1 MVRAIFTEGENY
13 KETEKIYRWNYGEK
27 LEICGLYL
35 PPAVEIH
42 FTFKGKKGDAIRRIG
57 TTVDKI
63 TTVYIP
69 EEALE
74 QQEDIKAYVYVSSKE
89 EGRTEKVIK
98 IPMIDRARP
107 EAWERPEDKEMFLEA
122 ITAVN
127 DSADRAE
134 AAETSA
140 EAWAHGNTVHPDRDE
155 DNAKYYAAQ
164 ARDALRE
171 ILGEVE
177 SAKEEID
184 NYVAEKESELKG
196 ETGDVSFA
204 SFAVVPPKLY
214 MFNNPSK
221 THIEFTREGSK
232 LYYRLRFPEREL

>member
-27 LEICGLYL
+27 LEICGLSL

-42 FTFKGKKGDAIRRIG
+42 FTYKGQKGDAIRRIG

-74 QQEDIKAYVYVSSKE
+74 QQEDIKAYVYLSSKE

-122 ITAVN
+122 IAAVN
-127 DSADRAE
+127 ESADRAE
-134 AAETSA
+134 AAEESA
-140 EAWAHGNTVHPDRDE
+140 EAWVHGHAEHPDRDE

-171 ILGEVE
+171 IPGEVKD
-177 SAKEEID
+177 AKADID
-184 NYVAEKESELKG
+184 AYVTEKRQELKG
-196 ETGDVSFA
+196 ETGNVYFA
-204 SFAVVPPKLY
+204 AFKVVGGRLVMYSDPA
-214 MFNNPSK
+214 
-221 THIEFTREGSK
+221 IDRVRFTRNGSR
-232 LYYRLRFPEREL
+232 LAYRLEF

>member
-27 LEICGLYL
+27 LEICGLSL

-42 FTFKGKKGDAIRRIG
+42 FTYKGKKGDAIRRIG

-74 QQEDIKAYVYVSSKE
+74 QQEDIKAYVYLSSKE

-122 ITAVN
+122 IVAVN
-127 DSADRAE
+127 HSADRAE
-134 AAETSA
+134 AAEESA
-140 EAWAHGNTVHPDRDE
+140 EAWAHGNTAHPDRDE

-171 ILGEVE
+171 IPGEVKD
-177 SAKEEID
+177 AKADID
-184 NYVAEKESELKG
+184 AYVTEKRQELKG
-196 ETGDVSFA
+196 ETGNVYFA
-204 SFAVVPPKLY
+204 AFKVVGGRLVMYSDPA
-214 MFNNPSK
+214 
-221 THIEFTREGSK
+221 IDRVRFTRKGSR
-232 LYYRLRFPEREL
+232 LAYRLTF